1 MTLIF
6 PHWIYSRQVK
16 GIDISFSL
24 SYSGRPLFHI
34 PGRVVRSEWWKGIS
48 NASYCILWTINV
60 IDVSSHSIVVRED
73 AWHNFN
79 FLKFTEVRFMTQDVV
94 YPGEWNVPC
103 ALEKEVYSSVFG
115 WNVLK
120 IPMRSILSNVSFK
133 TCVSLFIFCFHDL
146 SIGVSGVLK
155 SSPIIMLLSISP
167 FMSVSVCF
175 MYWCAPMLGE

>member
-1 MTLIF
+1 
-6 PHWIYSRQVK
+6 
-16 GIDISFSL
+16 
-24 SYSGRPLFHI
+24 
-34 PGRVVRSEWWKGIS
+34 
-48 NASYCILWTINV
+48 
-60 IDVSSHSIVVRED
+60 
-73 AWHNFN
+73 
-79 FLKFTEVRFMTQDVV
+79 MTQDVV

-167 FMSVSVCF
+167 FMSVNVYL
-175 MYWCAPMLGE
+175 MY